1 MATRSDDGKKQTA
14 HIDADPTSPGADDD
28 QKFPNIDQRMLRLLV
43 CPLTRT
49 ALHYDAARSE
59 LVSRAARLAF
69 PIRSGVPLLIEDA
82 ARPLAEDE

>member
-1 MATRSDDGKKQTA
+1 MHSGDDEKQTA
-14 HIDADPTSPGADDD
+14 HFDAGPASAGTDDD
-28 QKFPNIDQRMLRLLV
+28 RKFPNIDQKVLRLLV

-82 ARPLAEDE
+82 ARPLEEDE